1 MPEKFDRLVAHIKRE
16 YTAKGYSDDRAEQ
29 IAYATANK
37 VKHEPDGDEQEDDAQ
52 DESAEEVSADE

>member
-16 YTAKGYSDDRAEQ
+16 YAAKGYSDEHAEQ
-29 IAYATANK
+29 VAYATANK
-37 VKHEPDGDEQEDDAQ
+37 MQHEQSDDDAD

>member
-16 YTAKGYSDDRAEQ
+16 YTEKGYSPDRAES

-37 VKHEPDGDEQEDDAQ
+37 VQHEQETDDGDAT

>member
-1 MPEKFDRLVAHIKRE
+1 MPEKFDRLVQHIKRE
-16 YTAKGYSDDRAEQ
+16 YEAKGYSPDRADS

-37 VKHEPDGDEQEDDAQ
+37 VTKEDAPDDTS